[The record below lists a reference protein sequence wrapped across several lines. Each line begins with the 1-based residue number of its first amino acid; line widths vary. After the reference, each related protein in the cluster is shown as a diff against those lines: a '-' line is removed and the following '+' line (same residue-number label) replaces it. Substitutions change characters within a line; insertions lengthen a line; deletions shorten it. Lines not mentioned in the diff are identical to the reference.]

1 MKYKGKKLE
10 GRNVEVLV
18 LPRSGENIVFKAE
31 AIPNYEEFEKLIA
44 EPQPPEILKPGG
56 VKEKNVND
64 PKYKEELTKFA
75 TTKTNYV
82 VIKSLQA
89 TEYLEWETVDITKP
103 ETWEKW
109 RGELEEAG
117 FTEIEI
123 MRIVQTVTKA
133 NALDD
138 DMLEEAR
145 QSFLLEES
153 LQEK

>member
-31 AIPNYEEFEKLIA
+31 AIPDYEEFDKLA
-44 EPQPPEILKPGG
+44 PVPEPPEILKPGG
-56 VKEKNVND
+56 IKEKNVND
-64 PKYKEELTKFA
+64 EGYKKKLTEYA
-75 TTKTNYV
+75 ETKTNYV
-82 VIKSLQA
+82 IVKSLEA
-89 TEYLEWETVDITKP
+89 TKELEWDTVDITKK
-103 ETWEKW
+103 ETWKNW
-109 RGELEEAG
+109 RDELTEAG
-117 FTEIEI
+117 FTEVEV

-138 DMLEEAR
+138 EMLEEAR